1 MGFLEFSR
9 RKVPM
14 KRLPVAF
21 TALVV
26 LIGVLGCGAPKQTFV
41 NIASGGTG
49 GTYYPL
55 AGAMATIWQDSIKGL
70 NASAQTTGA
79 SVANVNLLR
88 EAKADIVFLQNDI
101 AYYALK
107 GIEVFK
113 DAPFADIRGMA
124 SLYPETCQIIIL
136 AESGISSVSGLRGK
150 RVAVGAAG
158 SGAEANAR
166 QILGAAGLTYAD
178 ILPQY
183 LSFNE
188 ASSNL
193 KDGNIDAAFVTAGHP
208 TAAVQDI
215 AATKSIRLLQ
225 IDEGTINKLMTLYPF
240 YTRIT
245 IPASTYRGVDQ
256 AIQSIAVQAMLAVS
270 SRMEATTVEKML
282 QSLFAN
288 NDRLTAAH
296 RAGAMITLETA
307 QDGMSLQLHEGAEKF
322 YGKTK

>member
-1 MGFLEFSR
+1 
-9 RKVPM
+9 M

-21 TALVV
+21 AAFVV
-26 LIGVLGCGAPKQTFV
+26 LSGLLGCGTPKQTFV

-107 GIEVFK
+107 GTEVFK

-124 SLYPETCQIIIL
+124 SLYPETCQIIVL
-136 AESGISSVSGLRGK
+136 AESGIYSVAGLKGK

-166 QILGAAGLTYAD
+166 QILGAAGLSYAD

-215 AATKSIRLLQ
+215 AATKSVRLVQ
-225 IDEGTINKLMTLYPF
+225 IDDATISKLMTLYPF
-240 YTRIT
+240 YTRT
-245 IPASTYRGVDQ
+245 SVPAGTYRGVDQ
-256 AIQSIAVQAMLAVS
+256 AIATVSVQAMLAVS
-270 SRMEATTVEKML
+270 SRMEAATVEKML

-307 QDGMSLQLHEGAEKF
+307 RDGMSLPLHEGAEKF
-322 YGKTK
+322 YGKAK

>member
-1 MGFLEFSR
+1 
-9 RKVPM
+9 M
-14 KRLPVAF
+14 KRLSAAF
-21 TALVV
+21 AALIVFMS
-26 LIGVLGCGAPKQTFV
+26 LSGCSAPKQTSI

-55 AGAMATIWQDSIKGL
+55 AGAMANIWQDSIKGL

-88 EAKADIVFLQNDI
+88 EDKADIIFVQNDI
-101 AYYALK
+101 AYYALN
-107 GIEVFK
+107 GTEVFK
-113 DAPFADIRGMA
+113 NAPYADIRGMA
-124 SLYPETCQIIIL
+124 SLYPETCQIIVI
-136 AESGISSVSGLRGK
+136 AESGISSVAGLRGK

-166 QILGAAGLTYAD
+166 QILGAAGLSYAD

-215 AATKSIRLLQ
+215 SATRSIRLLQ
-225 IDEGTINKLMTLYPF
+225 IDETTISKLMALYPF
-240 YTRIT
+240 YSRTT
-245 IPASTYRGVDQ
+245 VPAGTYRGVDQ
-256 AIQSIAVQAMLAVS
+256 PTRTVAVQAMLAVS
-270 SRMEATTVEKML
+270 SRLEATAVEKML

-288 NDRLTAAH
+288 NERLSAAH
-296 RAGAMITLETA
+296 RAGAMVTLETA
-307 QDGMSLQLHEGAEKF
+307 RDGMSLPLHEGAEKF
-322 YGKTK
+322 YGKAK